1 MSLVEQNEAALMR
14 SVDAWNSG
22 DLDSYLKLY
31 DERLKLHAGTYDFPD
46 KDSVGNMYRGMFA
59 GTSDLLLTIH
69 ETFGHE
75 DKLCARY
82 TVTGRHTGELMG
94 IPPTGAHISMTGIT
108 VMHFENGRVVERRD
122 VDDAAEV
129 LSKLGSSASH

>member
-14 SVDAWNSG
+14 SVDAWNSE

-59 GTSDLLLTIH
+59 GRLICS
-69 ETFGHE
+69 
-75 DKLCARY
+75 
-82 TVTGRHTGELMG
+82 
-94 IPPTGAHISMTGIT
+94 
-108 VMHFENGRVVERRD
+108 
-122 VDDAAEV
+122 
-129 LSKLGSSASH
+129 